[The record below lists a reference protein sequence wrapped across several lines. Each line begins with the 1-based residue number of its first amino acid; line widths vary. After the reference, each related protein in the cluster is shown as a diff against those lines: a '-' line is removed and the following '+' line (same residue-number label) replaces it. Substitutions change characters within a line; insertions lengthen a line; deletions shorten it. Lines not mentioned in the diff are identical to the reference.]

1 MLRLILTLLLASLIT
16 LPTTQANE
24 LNWNQLL
31 GCYETVLLDGQA
43 VQMGPEYE
51 RSLTMIESGTSSVFE
66 TLKGEALKH
75 ILITLFTGANGPWY
89 GYHSFV
95 VFPEMGTLN
104 MSDRSLSYLID
115 EDVNY
120 IDWGRATKVD
130 HYLNVNI
137 ELVGELI
144 KGSAHFESELRQ
156 LSGERTFTLKAAP
169 CW

>member
-1 MLRLILTLLLASLIT
+1 MLRMILTLLLTSFIT
-16 LPTTQANE
+16 LPPIHASE

-31 GCYETVLLDGQA
+31 GCYETVLLDGQT
-43 VQMGPEYE
+43 VQMGPDYE

-66 TLKGEALKH
+66 TLGGEPLKH
-75 ILITLFTGANGPWY
+75 VLITLFTGASGPWY

-104 MSDRSLSYLID
+104 QSDSSLSYLVD
-115 EDVNY
+115 EDVHY
-120 IDWGRATKVD
+120 IDLGRATKVD
-130 HYLNVNI
+130 HYLNVNL